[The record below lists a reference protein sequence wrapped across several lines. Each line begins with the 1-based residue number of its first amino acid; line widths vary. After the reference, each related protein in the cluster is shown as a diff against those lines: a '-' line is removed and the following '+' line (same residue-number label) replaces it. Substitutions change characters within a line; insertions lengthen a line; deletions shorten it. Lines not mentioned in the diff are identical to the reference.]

1 MVGKNQY
8 TIRLAED
15 RDIRQ
20 VAVIDKEAFSEEQL
34 FRSYASYH
42 REIHNPLARYIVACT
57 GEEHELNTNKQ
68 IMPELPW
75 YKRILSR
82 NYHNVQYRTNEQ
94 YVVGFAGLWIMPDE
108 GHITALGVRSNCR
121 RSGLGESLL
130 ISLIDL
136 ATQLSIRTITLEV
149 RASNEAAQSLYRKY
163 RFRKV
168 GRRPQYYSN
177 NKEDAVLMSTN
188 TITAASFRA
197 HFQELKEAHQ
207 QRWGQHVTAT
217 EPQ

>member
-1 MVGKNQY
+1 MVGENQY

-15 RDIRQ
+15 RDIHQ
-20 VAVIDKEAFSEEQL
+20 VAEIDREAFSEEQL

-57 GEEHELNTNKQ
+57 GEEHELDTNKQ
-68 IMPELPW
+68 IMPEIPW
-75 YKRILSR
+75 YRRLFSYDR
-82 NYHNVQYRTNEQ
+82 HNEHAQNEQ
-94 YVVGFAGLWIMPDE
+94 YILGFAGLWIMPDE
-108 GHITALGVRSNCR
+108 GHITALGVRSNHL
-121 RSGLGESLL
+121 RSGIGERLL

-136 ATQLSIRTITLEV
+136 ASQLSIRTITLEV

-163 RFRKV
+163 GFQKV
-168 GRRPQYYSN
+168 GRRPHYYSN
-177 NKEDAVLMSTN
+177 NREDAVLMSTN

>member
-15 RDIRQ
+15 RDIHQ
-20 VAVIDKEAFSEEQL
+20 VAEIDQEAFSEEQL

-42 REIHNPLARYIVACT
+42 REIHNPLARYIVARAE
-57 GEEHELNTNKQ
+57 EEHGLNTNKQ

-75 YKRILSR
+75 YKRLLSH
-82 NYHNVQYRTNEQ
+82 NYHNVKYTTNEQ
-94 YVVGFAGLWIMPDE
+94 YVLGFAGFWIMPDE
-108 GHITALGVRSNCR
+108 GHITALGVRSNHR
-121 RSGLGESLL
+121 RSGIGESLL

-136 ATQLSIRTITLEV
+136 ATQLSIKTITLEV

-163 RFRKV
+163 GFQTV
-168 GRRPQYYSN
+168 GRRSRYYSN

-188 TITAASFRA
+188 TITSASFQA
-197 HFQELKEAHQ
+197 HFQELKEAHR
-207 QRWGQHVTAT
+207 QRWKESFIAA
-217 EPQ
+217 